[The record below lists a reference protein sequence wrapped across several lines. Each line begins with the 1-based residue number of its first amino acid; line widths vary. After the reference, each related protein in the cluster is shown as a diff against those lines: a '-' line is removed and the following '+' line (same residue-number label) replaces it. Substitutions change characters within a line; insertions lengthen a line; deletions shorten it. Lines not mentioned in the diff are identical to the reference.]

1 MLLVSKGIFIVRL
14 DRRFT
19 SDNPLISL
27 GPNGSGKSSVFRV
40 LRGLWP
46 TVSGRLYKPSHYFD
60 EEAVSG
66 CGIFYVPQ
74 RPYTC
79 LGTLRDQIIYPL
91 SHEEAELR
99 ELKLYGKGNQL
110 A

>member
-1 MLLVSKGIFIVRL
+1 MSIWTLLL
-14 DRRFT
+14 CLFT
-19 SDNPLISL
+19 YVITSEGMKIE
-27 GPNGSGKSSVFRV
+27 GPNGSGKSSIFRV

-46 TVSGRLYKPSHYFD
+46 IVNGQLTRPQDRIVEDAQLD
-60 EEAVSG
+60 
-66 CGIFYVPQ
+66 CGVFYVPQ

-91 SHEEAELR
+91 SQEEAELR
-99 ELKLYGKGNQL
+99 ALNMHRIGKCI